1 LVPTSRLHQNTDLQF
16 IQTGRFLL
24 LLFNFINN
32 HYLNI
37 PEGDIMSKS
46 ISLFMLF
53 FALIAL
59 PGFAQETFTNEDAKV
74 SITLPAGWMYESDAN
89 GIIAYPAE
97 GGFAVHFNIL
107 GADDL
112 SAALDE
118 VDKMLAEQVTDLQL
132 REGQAYEING
142 MSGVFVEGSADGIL
156 LAIGVIDTP
165 VAGKSLMV
173 GAWGAPETIEKYA
186 ADVQSIIHSIS
197 PAN

>member
-1 LVPTSRLHQNTDLQF
+1 MVPTSRLHQNTDLQF
-16 IQTGRFLL
+16 FQKADFSV
-24 LLFNFINN
+24 LFNFINN

-37 PEGDIMSKS
+37 PEGDNMSKS
-46 ISLFMLF
+46 ISLFILF

-59 PGFAQETFTNEDAKV
+59 PGFAQETFTNADAKV
-74 SITLPAGWMYESDAN
+74 SITLPAGWMYESDEN

-118 VDKMLAEQVTDLQL
+118 VDKMLSEQVTDLQL

>member
-16 IQTGRFLL
+16 FQKADFSV
-24 LLFNFINN
+24 LFNFINN

-37 PEGDIMSKS
+37 PEGDDMSKS
-46 ISLFMLF
+46 ISLFILF

-59 PGFAQETFTNEDAKV
+59 PGFAQETFTNADAKV
-74 SITLPAGWMYESDAN
+74 SITLPAGWMYESDEN

-118 VDKMLAEQVTDLQL
+118 VDKMLSEQVTDLQL

>member
-1 LVPTSRLHQNTDLQF
+1 
-16 IQTGRFLL
+16 
-24 LLFNFINN
+24 
-32 HYLNI
+32 
-37 PEGDIMSKS
+37 MSKS
-46 ISLFMLF
+46 ISMLILF

-59 PGFAQETFTNEDAKV
+59 PGFAQETFTNADAQV
-74 SITLPAGWMYESDAN
+74 SVTLPAGWMYESDEN
-89 GIIAYPAE
+89 GMIAYPAE
-97 GGFAVHFNIL
+97 GGFAVHFNVL

-112 SAALDE
+112 AVALEE
-118 VDKMLAEQVTDLQL
+118 VDKMLSEQVADLNL
-132 REGQAYEING
+132 REAQAYDVNG

>member
-1 LVPTSRLHQNTDLQF
+1 
-16 IQTGRFLL
+16 
-24 LLFNFINN
+24 
-32 HYLNI
+32 
-37 PEGDIMSKS
+37 MSKS
-46 ISLFMLF
+46 ISLFILF

-59 PGFAQETFTNEDAKV
+59 PGFAQETFTNADAKV
-74 SITLPAGWMYESDAN
+74 SVTLPAGWMYESDAN

-118 VDKMLAEQVTDLQL
+118 VDKMLAAQVSDLQL
-132 REGQAYEING
+132 GEGQVVDVNG
-142 MSGVFVEGSADGIL
+142 MSGIVVEGTADGIL
-156 LAIGVIDTP
+156 MAIGIIDTP

>member
-16 IQTGRFLL
+16 FQKADFSV
-24 LLFNFINN
+24 LFNFINN

-37 PEGDIMSKS
+37 PEGDNMSKS
-46 ISLFMLF
+46 ISLFILF

-59 PGFAQETFTNEDAKV
+59 PGFAQETFTNADAKV
-74 SITLPAGWMYESDAN
+74 SITLPAGWMYESDEN

-118 VDKMLAEQVTDLQL
+118 VDKMLSEQVTDLQL

>member
-1 LVPTSRLHQNTDLQF
+1 
-16 IQTGRFLL
+16 
-24 LLFNFINN
+24 
-32 HYLNI
+32 
-37 PEGDIMSKS
+37 MSKS
-46 ISLFMLF
+46 ISLFILF

-59 PGFAQETFTNEDAKV
+59 PGFAQETFTNADAKV
-74 SITLPAGWMYESDAN
+74 SITLPAGWMYESDEN

-118 VDKMLAEQVTDLQL
+118 VDKMLSEQVTDLQL

-186 ADVQSIIHSIS
+186 ADVQSIFHSIA
-197 PAN
+197 PAH

>member
-16 IQTGRFLL
+16 FQKADFSV
-24 LLFNFINN
+24 LFNFINN

-37 PEGDIMSKS
+37 PEGDDMSKS
-46 ISLFMLF
+46 ISLFILF

-59 PGFAQETFTNEDAKV
+59 PGFAQETFTNADAKV
-74 SITLPAGWMYESDAN
+74 SVTLPAGWMYESDAN

-118 VDKMLAEQVTDLQL
+118 VDKMLAAQVSDLQL
-132 REGQAYEING
+132 GEGQAYEING